1 MPIPTRKRRWL
12 TICAVTASA
21 ALVALPA
28 GAAPGPGGG
37 RPFGARALAQL
48 AADRLQS
55 TGGITPK
62 VTAQDSDGGNES
74 GEIAEGADQYAEART
89 SPGVVAP
96 GPTAPPGAA

>member
-1 MPIPTRKRRWL
+1 MPSPRRPRSSR
-12 TICAVTASA
+12 CP
-21 ALVALPA
+21 PA
-28 GAAPGPGGG
+28 PRPARTGPS
-37 RPFGARALAQL
+37 FGARALARL
-48 AADRLQS
+48 AAGRAQS

-62 VTAQDSDGGNES
+62 VTAQDSGGGNEA